1 VKEHAVTATAQD
13 ATTIT
18 APEAAK
24 KLGVEPKVFRRFL
37 RATGVGVGQGN
48 RYALDPKSLP
58 KLKIAFAKWNTE
70 QEAKRAARDEEKAKT
85 EIADEGKAQQ
95 DAERPAEGLPKA
107 EQAKAAHRR
116 TRKAASEKNRQ
127 PAES

>member
-1 VKEHAVTATAQD
+1 MTATAQD
-13 ATTIT
+13 TSAIT

-24 KLGVEPKVFRRFL
+24 TIGVEPKVFRRFL

-58 KLKIAFAKWNTE
+58 KLKTAFAKWNTE
-70 QEAKRAARDEEKAKT
+70 QEAKRAARDEEKAQSDK
-85 EIADEGKAQQ
+85 ADQPET

-127 PAES
+127 PAAE